1 MAAPALQGDLNESH
15 LRSRPGA
22 QPMWGRAVPQGR
34 RLLAAPKEEGTETA
48 APMGPPPLKRPKKA
62 PPKPVL
68 LQPCQSLLQQHRGK
82 RASLW
87 PLPAATKQQPHLGC
101 HFCSST
107 SHKTQTYNRPST
119 AGASLAPTGSRAAA
133 PRALLT
139 PSLAAAMLA
148 AAMLVPPDGQLH
160 PAPKAP
166 AALARH
172 VQGMGRHPRVG
183 PTAGSSTSYRFKS

>member
-1 MAAPALQGDLNESH
+1 MPSSCRE
-15 LRSRPGA
+15 
-22 QPMWGRAVPQGR
+22 
-34 RLLAAPKEEGTETA
+34 RLLGKTG
-48 APMGPPPLKRPKKA
+48 GCWQRQRKKA
-62 PPKPVL
+62 QRQQHPWGPCALRKPPPKPV

-183 PTAGSSTSYRFKS
+183 PTAGSSTSYRFIS

>member
-1 MAAPALQGDLNESH
+1 MLSLC
-15 LRSRPGA
+15 GA
-22 QPMWGRAVPQGR
+22 ELFRKVGGCWQRQR
-34 RLLAAPKEEGTETA
+34 
-48 APMGPPPLKRPKKA
+48 KKA
-62 PPKPVL
+62 QRQQHPWGPCALRKPPPKPVL

-87 PLPAATKQQPHLGC
+87 PLPAATKQQPDLGC

-139 PSLAAAMLA
+139 SSLAAAMLA
-148 AAMLVPPDGQLH
+148 AAMLVPPDGQPH
-160 PAPKAP
+160 PAPVAP
-166 AALARH
+166 AALAGH
-172 VQGMGRHPRVG
+172 VQRMGRHPRVG
-183 PTAGSSTSYRFKS
+183 PTAGRGDSSTSYRFIS